1 MYYSNNEDKVPL
13 GIITCI
19 LEILTLT
26 AIATI
31 VKFASPNT
39 SVITILLFRYIF
51 CLPLL
56 IIIGLSQRGTLF
68 LQINKKKTLIARI
81 IIGITGL
88 TSYFIAISLI
98 GIGKTIALGQ
108 LVTIFITI
116 LAPAMLSEK
125 VEMKRWF
132 AVIIGLIGSII
143 VIDPEKSG
151 WLNFGIFW
159 GLNSAFFAALLN
171 IYLRKL
177 GSSDKPIST
186 ALWYNITGACIFTL
200 VFILSKEELPQ
211 NFYTWLILISCGLLS
226 SFQQFFLAFSRS
238 LAPAVIL
245 APFQYLAVPI
255 AYVVGIYAFNENL
268 ELNFI
273 LGAIIILLTTF
284 YLSFKTKENIVN

>member
-177 GSSDKPIST
+177 GTSDKPIST

-200 VFILSKEELPQ
+200 VFIFSKEELPQ
-211 NFYTWLILISCGLLS
+211 NFYTWLILISCCLLS

-245 APFQYLAVPI
+245 APLQYLAVPI

-273 LGAIIILLTTF
+273 LGAIIILSATF

>member
-13 GIITCI
+13 GIFTCI

-31 VKFASPNT
+31 VKFVSPNI
-39 SVITILLFRYIF
+39 SIITILLFRYIF

-177 GSSDKPIST
+177 GNSDKPIST
-186 ALWYNITGACIFTL
+186 ALWYNITGACIFIL
-200 VFILSKEELPQ
+200 VFLFSKEELPQ
-211 NFYTWLILISCGLLS
+211 NFYTWLILISCGFLS

-273 LGAIIILLTTF
+273 LGAIIILSATF

>member
-31 VKFASPNT
+31 VKFASPNI

-125 VEMKRWF
+125 VEIKRWF

-177 GSSDKPIST
+177 GNSDKPIST
-186 ALWYNITGACIFTL
+186 ALWYNITGACIFIL
-200 VFILSKEELPQ
+200 VFIFSKEELPQ
-211 NFYTWLILISCGLLS
+211 NFYTWLILISCGFLS

-273 LGAIIILLTTF
+273 LGAIIILSATF

>member
-13 GIITCI
+13 GIFTCI

-31 VKFASPNT
+31 VKFVSPNI

-177 GSSDKPIST
+177 GNSDKPIST
-186 ALWYNITGACIFTL
+186 ALWYNITGACIFIL
-200 VFILSKEELPQ
+200 VFLFSKEELPQ
-211 NFYTWLILISCGLLS
+211 NFYTWLILISCGFLS

-273 LGAIIILLTTF
+273 LGAIIILSATF

>member
-1 MYYSNNEDKVPL
+1 MYYSNNKDKVPL
-13 GIITCI
+13 GIFTCI

-56 IIIGLSQRGTLF
+56 IIIGLSQRGILF

-125 VEMKRWF
+125 VEIKRWF

-177 GSSDKPIST
+177 GNSDKPIST
-186 ALWYNITGACIFTL
+186 ALWYNITGACISVSYTHLTL
-200 VFILSKEELPQ
+200 P
-211 NFYTWLILISCGLLS
+211 
-226 SFQQFFLAFSRS
+226 
-238 LAPAVIL
+238 
-245 APFQYLAVPI
+245 
-255 AYVVGIYAFNENL
+255 
-268 ELNFI
+268 
-273 LGAIIILLTTF
+273 
-284 YLSFKTKENIVN
+284 TKA

>member
-1 MYYSNNEDKVPL
+1 MFYSNNEDKVPL

-31 VKFASPNT
+31 VKFASPNI

-125 VEMKRWF
+125 VEIKRWF

-177 GSSDKPIST
+177 GNSDSKPQDIKISQ
-186 ALWYNITGACIFTL
+186 
-200 VFILSKEELPQ
+200 V
-211 NFYTWLILISCGLLS
+211 
-226 SFQQFFLAFSRS
+226 
-238 LAPAVIL
+238 
-245 APFQYLAVPI
+245 
-255 AYVVGIYAFNENL
+255 
-268 ELNFI
+268 
-273 LGAIIILLTTF
+273 
-284 YLSFKTKENIVN
+284 

>member
-13 GIITCI
+13 GIFTCI

-31 VKFASPNT
+31 VKFASPNI

-177 GSSDKPIST
+177 GNSDKPIST
-186 ALWYNITGACIFTL
+186 ALWYNITGASIFIL
-200 VFILSKEELPQ
+200 VFLFSKEELPQ
-211 NFYTWLILISCGLLS
+211 NFYTWLILISCGFLS

-273 LGAIIILLTTF
+273 LGAIIILSATF

>member
-1 MYYSNNEDKVPL
+1 MKIKFLWAYYLYFRNSY
-13 GIITCI
+13 
-19 LEILTLT
+19 LT

-31 VKFASPNT
+31 VKFASPNI

-177 GSSDKPIST
+177 GTSDKPIST
-186 ALWYNITGACIFTL
+186 ALWYNITGACIFIL
-200 VFILSKEELPQ
+200 VFLFSKEELPQ
-211 NFYTWLILISCGLLS
+211 NFYTWLILISAVYYQFSNFLS
-226 SFQQFFLAFSRS
+226 FSRS

-273 LGAIIILLTTF
+273 LGAIIILSATF

>member
-13 GIITCI
+13 GIFTCI

-31 VKFASPNT
+31 VKFASPNI

-116 LAPAMLSEK
+116 LAPTMLSEK

-177 GSSDKPIST
+177 GNSDKPIST
-186 ALWYNITGACIFTL
+186 ALWYNITGASIFIL
-200 VFILSKEELPQ
+200 VFLFSKEELPQ
-211 NFYTWLILISCGLLS
+211 NFYTWLILISCGFLS

-273 LGAIIILLTTF
+273 LGAIIILLATF